1 MLVLS
6 RKSGEQIVLPD
17 SDATVT
23 VLGISGK
30 KVRLGFAAPPGIS
43 VHRSEIWDRICEW
56 GAAPRKT
63 NGNGAGAIAS
73 KPPPPDL
80 DATLARSITRC
91 TGGRIGS
98 LHVETTE
105 GRIVVHGRAGS
116 YHVLQLAQAA
126 VMGTLKASGSDRPE
140 NVEFDIEVVTD

>member
-6 RKSGEQIVLPD
+6 RKPGEQIVLPD
-17 SDATVT
+17 SDVTVT
-23 VLGISGK
+23 VLEISGK

-43 VHRSEIWDRICEW
+43 VHRSEVWDRICER

-63 NGNGAGAIAS
+63 NGNGTGAMAS

-80 DATLARSITRC
+80 DTTLARSITRR

-98 LHVETTE
+98 LHVETAE
-105 GRIVVHGRAGS
+105 GRVVVHGRTGS
-116 YHVLQLAQAA
+116 YHILQLAQAA
-126 VMGTLKASGSDRPE
+126 VMETLKPSGSDRPE
-140 NVEFDIEVVTD
+140 GVEFDIEVVTG